1 MIKQVLHTIL
11 PGDKGLELP
20 SASEL
25 DFDSYQENE
34 LFELAFKK
42 FLEVLSLVSREKFQS
57 DFVDLNDKDRM
68 SAINHCKIKDF
79 RVFSNFI
86 EHCFRFYYSDIKVL
100 SVLDVGSVPPFPRG
114 NALNKD
120 NWEILKP
127 VLERGYVCAGEKIG
141 LIREEDCNPPKK

>member
-1 MIKQVLHTIL
+1 MIEQVLHTIL
-11 PGDKGLELP
+11 PGDKTLELP

-34 LFELAFKK
+34 LSKLAFEQ
-42 FLEVLSLVSREKFQS
+42 FLEVLSLVLREKFKS
-57 DFVDLNDKDRM
+57 DFGDLNDKDRM

-79 RVFSNFI
+79 RAFSNFI

-100 SVLDVGSVPPFPRG
+100 SVLNVGSVPPFPRG
-114 NALNKD
+114 NALSKD

-127 VLERGYVCAGEKIG
+127 VLDRGYACAGEKIN
-141 LIREEDCNPPKK
+141 LIRKQGA